1 MIPARK
7 ARPKRARP
15 DQTECWL
22 RRSGAFRSSKGTGR
36 AARAKG
42 LEVSKTKARSS
53 GVRSV
58 VGAGPATALATTS
71 SCNEWPT
78 QRRQRNENA
87 KAPLRK
93 PRHQQQQARRSP
105 MPARRIHGQP
115 GVLWDQRRT
124 SRSASGTHALMRV
137 WSPKSLEA
145 ATFTKQEIGNPYCI
159 HESGIKN
166 SHRRGTF

>member
-58 VGAGPATALATTS
+58 VGAGPATALATLDDEYPVWLSGGTIS
-71 SCNEWPT
+71 TLQGADTNRE
-78 QRRQRNENA
+78 
-87 KAPLRK
+87 
-93 PRHQQQQARRSP
+93 QQPS
-105 MPARRIHGQP
+105 
-115 GVLWDQRRT
+115 
-124 SRSASGTHALMRV
+124 
-137 WSPKSLEA
+137 
-145 ATFTKQEIGNPYCI
+145 
-159 HESGIKN
+159 
-166 SHRRGTF
+166 